1 MNTVNTV
8 NIGKILLELR
18 KREGLS
24 QRELADKLNLVND
37 ADIQVSKSAI
47 SRWENGAI
55 PSASSVALYAKSFGV
70 DLNYLFGIKDDCSKL
85 VTNRPSNNYIL
96 CSDYT
101 SAGMSADPKFY
112 ATADKIQLPDEFV
125 GKYKGRKDL
134 EFVKTYG
141 DSMTNVIPEGSL
153 IGYITN
159 NVYSQIKPGDIVLYR
174 FSSFFD
180 VKIYYDIGD
189 SVLFKYNSKIEELKG
204 KFVVYPKDEN
214 LKIIGKVVII
224 NAFIE

>member
-1 MNTVNTV
+1 M
-8 NIGKILLELR
+8 KISEKLKMIRTEHGLTLE
-18 KREGLS
+18 EMA
-24 QRELADKLNLVND
+24 EILNKYSENK
-37 ADIQVSKSAI
+37 ISKSTVH
-47 SRWENGAI
+47 RWENEVNDPLATNL
-55 PSASSVALYAKSFGV
+55 SLYSKAFNIDMNYLAGLTDVYSEREEKSF
-70 DLNYLFGIKDDCSKL
+70 
-85 VTNRPSNNYIL
+85 NNYVL

-112 ATADKIQLPDEFV
+112 ATADKIQLSNEFV

-159 NVYSQIKPGDIVLYR
+159 DVYSQIKPGDIVLYR
-174 FSSFFD
+174 CGSDFD
-180 VKIYYDIGD
+180 IKTYYDIGD
-189 SVLFKYNSKIEELKG
+189 SILFKYDSKNKEHEG
-204 KFVVYPKDEN
+204 KFIVYPKDEN

>member
-1 MNTVNTV
+1 M
-8 NIGKILLELR
+8 KISEKLKMIRSDHGLTLE
-18 KREGLS
+18 EMA
-24 QRELADKLNLVND
+24 EILNKYSENK
-37 ADIQVSKSAI
+37 ISKSTVH
-47 SRWENGAI
+47 RWENEVNDPLATNL
-55 PSASSVALYAKSFGV
+55 SLYSKAFNIDMNYLAGLTDVYSEREEKSF
-70 DLNYLFGIKDDCSKL
+70 
-85 VTNRPSNNYIL
+85 NNYVL

-101 SAGMSADPKFY
+101 SAGMSADPIFY
-112 ATADKIQLPDEFV
+112 AKADKIQLSDEFV

-159 NVYSQIKPGDIVLYR
+159 DVYSQIKPGDIVLYR
-174 FSSFFD
+174 CGSDFD
-180 VKIYYDIGD
+180 IKTYYDIGD
-189 SVLFKYNSKIEELKG
+189 SILFKYDSKNKEHEG
-204 KFVVYPKDEN
+204 KFIVYPKDEN